1 VIPLRDDNPGRT
13 TPVVTVAI
21 MAANILIFLYQVSLG
36 REQMQEL
43 VFRLGLIPAEVTTG
57 VDLVPGLPVSLSF
70 LTSMFLH
77 GDIMH
82 LAGNMLFL
90 WVFGNNVEDETG
102 HFLFLIF
109 YVACGIAAAALQVAM
124 LPSSE
129 IPMIGASG
137 AIAGVLGAYLI
148 MFPHARVLTLVPI
161 FFFLRLMYLP
171 ALVLLGIW
179 FLYQLV
185 LSTTTGSVPGGG
197 VAFFAHVGGFVA
209 GMAIIL
215 LFRGPGNWRRQRDA
229 WGERPYRR
237 ESRWGDEASDDR
249 W

>member
-21 MAANILIFLYQVSLG
+21 MAANILIFLYQLSLG
-36 REQMQEL
+36 REQMQEM

-57 VDLVPGLPVSLSF
+57 VNLVPGLPVSLSF

-77 GDIMH
+77 GDLMH
-82 LAGNMLFL
+82 LGGNMLFL

-102 HFLFLIF
+102 HPLFLVF
-109 YVACGIAAAALQVAM
+109 YVACGVAAAGLQVAM
-124 LPSSE
+124 LPASE

-137 AIAGVLGAYLI
+137 AIAGVLGAYLL

-179 FLYQLV
+179 FLYQLL
-185 LSTTTGSVPGGG
+185 LSTTTGSMGGGG

-215 LFRGPGNWRRQRDA
+215 LFRGPGVWRRDA
-229 WGERPYRR
+229 VARRRGWRGERWR
-237 ESRWGDEASDDR
+237 DETPDDR
-249 W
+249 WS